1 VSEFNIG
8 KIPES
13 EHDRL
18 IHLSNAFGKLLFE
31 TVRTPSRGRTRS
43 LDESVRAQVE
53 ELLDKQL
60 YAILQI
66 LDGVTYPIQNEDV
79 AVEFVLM
86 ARLRRRGDSE
96 MIAEVEVGPDGEG
109 LCTRYQGWLA
119 GDFGAVPGMQM

>member
-1 VSEFNIG
+1 MSEFNIG
-8 KIPES
+8 EIPES
-13 EHDRL
+13 EHDRR

-53 ELLDKQL
+53 GLLDKQL

-66 LDGVTYPIQNEDV
+66 LDGVTYPIRNEDV
-79 AVEFVLM
+79 AVEFVLT

-96 MIAEVEVGPDGEG
+96 VTAEVQVGLDGEG
-109 LCTRYQGWLA
+109 LCTGYEGWLE

>member
-8 KIPES
+8 EIPES

-18 IHLSNAFGKLLFE
+18 LHLSNAFGKLLFE

-43 LDESVRAQVE
+43 LDESVRTQVE

-60 YAILQI
+60 YAILQT
-66 LDGVTYPIQNEDV
+66 LDGATYPIQNEDV
-79 AVEFVLM
+79 AVEFVLT
-86 ARLRRRGDSE
+86 ARLMRRGDSE
-96 MIAEVEVGPDGEG
+96 VIAEVEVGPDGEG
-109 LCTRYQGWLA
+109 LCMGYQGWLA

>member
-1 VSEFNIG
+1 MSEFNIG
-8 KIPES
+8 EIPES

-53 ELLDKQL
+53 DLLDKQL
-60 YAILQI
+60 YSILQI
-66 LDGVTYPIQNEDV
+66 LDGVTYPIRNEDV
-79 AVEFVLM
+79 AVEFVLT

-96 MIAEVEVGPDGEG
+96 VTAEVQLGLDGEG
-109 LCTRYQGWLA
+109 LCMVYDGWLE